1 MPEVIT
7 GLSLLFI
14 TLNEWIG
21 WPSQRGFSAI
31 GALGNDDRFHL
42 IRRHAP

>member
-1 MPEVIT
+1 MLEVIT
-7 GLSLLFI
+7 GLSLRLLFI

-31 GALGNDDRFHL
+31 GALENDERAGCFT
-42 IRRHAP
+42 

>member
-7 GLSLLFI
+7 DLSLLLFI

-21 WPSQRGFSAI
+21 WRSQYDFSAI
-31 GALGNDDRFHL
+31 GALGNDDRAGCFT
-42 IRRHAP
+42 